1 MNYEVTY
8 PERLRNLCIENG
20 WFSSGD
26 FLQFEKLFYAN
37 ENGLDLKQISAI
49 IWVCSDGIPY
59 SSIYS
64 SLRRERKIYIASV
77 SSDV

>member
-26 FLQFEKLFYAN
+26 FSQYEKLFFAN
-37 ENGLDLKQISAI
+37 ENGFELMQIATI
-49 IWVCSDGIPY
+49 IWLCSDGIPY
-59 SSIYS
+59 GNIYS
-64 SLRRERKIYIASV
+64 ALCRERKLYINSV
-77 SSDV
+77 MTDV